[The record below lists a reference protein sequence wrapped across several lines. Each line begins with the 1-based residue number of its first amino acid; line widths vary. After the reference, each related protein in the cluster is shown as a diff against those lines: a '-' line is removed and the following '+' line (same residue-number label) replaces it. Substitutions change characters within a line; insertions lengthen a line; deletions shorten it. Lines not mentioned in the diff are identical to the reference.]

1 MRPEQSQIPTARL
14 NLRRRFSLITQ
25 HSVRCAT
32 GVTALFLLVLLAAC
46 MPDPSAGQT
55 AEAVNATLGTR
66 AALRRLTATFEAD
79 RRVVTQIAL
88 ENAATLAKSRQER
101 IISTLEELGVGRPDL
116 LLITPA
122 ALPTNP
128 AFAVATSTPEMLD
141 TGGITRAAPTV
152 DPALSLTPPTPL
164 PAPETP
170 TPDPTLPRVEN
181 LVMST
186 GVGEDDC
193 SNGTTASFTT
203 TSPQIYV
210 VMNAYNL
217 AAGMTVTARW
227 SRDGTEL
234 TIFDFAPD
242 FDINGPCI
250 WFYAEPVDFAFDPGA
265 YRVEIAINGT
275 PAAATDF
282 SIQ

>member
-1 MRPEQSQIPTARL
+1 MRPEHSHSPTGRRL
-14 NLRRRFSLITQ
+14 SLITR
-25 HSVRCAT
+25 HSILL
-32 GVTALFLLVLLAAC
+32 LFFLLAAC
-46 MPDPSAGQT
+46 TGDPSLGQT
-55 AEAVNATLGTR
+55 AESVNATLGTR
-66 AALRRLTATFEAD
+66 VAIRRMTATFEAD

-88 ENAATLAKSRQER
+88 ENALALAQSRQGR
-101 IISTLEELGVGRPDL
+101 IISTLEELGVPTPIISQ
-116 LLITPA
+116 ITPA
-122 ALPTNP
+122 VLPTDP
-128 AFAVATSTPEMLD
+128 AFAIATATPEMLD

-203 TSPQIYV
+203 AAPQIYV

-217 AAGMTVTARW
+217 MAGMTVTARW
-227 SRDGTEL
+227 TRDGTEL
-234 TIFDFAPD
+234 TVFDFAPD

>member
-1 MRPEQSQIPTARL
+1 MRPEQSHLSAGR
-14 NLRRRFSLITQ
+14 NLSRITR
-25 HSVRCAT
+25 HA
-32 GVTALFLLVLLAAC
+32 ALLLLLLLAAC
-46 MPDPSAGQT
+46 SGDPSLGQT

-66 AALRRLTATFEAD
+66 VALRRMTATFEAD
-79 RRVVTQIAL
+79 RRVVTEIAL
-88 ENAATLAKSRQER
+88 ENALALAQSRQSR
-101 IISTLEELGVGRPDL
+101 IISTLEELGLGRPDIS
-116 LLITPA
+116 LITPA

-128 AFAVATSTPEMLD
+128 AFAVASPTPEMLD

-164 PAPETP
+164 PPPETP

-193 SNGTTASFTT
+193 SIGTTTSFTSA
-203 TSPQIYV
+203 SPQIYV

-217 AAGMTVTARW
+217 TAGMTVTARW

-234 TIFDFAPD
+234 AVFDFAPD

-275 PAAATDF
+275 PAATTDF

>member
-1 MRPEQSQIPTARL
+1 MRPEQSHPSAGSAQ
-14 NLRRRFSLITQ
+14 RRRFSLITQ
-25 HSVRCAT
+25 HS
-32 GVTALFLLVLLAAC
+32 ALFLLVLLAAC
-46 MPDPSAGQT
+46 VGDPSLGQT

-66 AALRRLTATFEAD
+66 VAVRRVTATFEAD
-79 RRVVTQIAL
+79 RRMVTEIAL
-88 ENAATLAKSRQER
+88 ENALALAQSRQQR
-101 IISTLEELGVGRPDL
+101 IISTLEELGVPAPNISQ
-116 LLITPA
+116 ITPA

-170 TPDPTLPRVEN
+170 TPDPTQPRVEN

-186 GVGEDDC
+186 GVGQDDC
-193 SNGTTASFTT
+193 SNGTTASFTSA
-203 TSPQIYV
+203 SPQIYV

-234 TIFDFAPD
+234 TVFDFTPD

>member
-1 MRPEQSQIPTARL
+1 
-14 NLRRRFSLITQ
+14 
-25 HSVRCAT
+25 
-32 GVTALFLLVLLAAC
+32 
-46 MPDPSAGQT
+46 MPDPSMGQT
-55 AEAVNATLGTR
+55 AEAINATLGTR
-66 AALRRLTATFEAD
+66 AAIRRTTATFEAD
-79 RRVVTQIAL
+79 RRIVTQIAL
-88 ENAATLAKSRQER
+88 ENAATLAQSRQR
-101 IISTLEELGVGRPDL
+101 AIVSTLEELGVPPNVSQ
-116 LLITPA
+116 ITPA
-122 ALPTNP
+122 MLPTNP
-128 AFAVATSTPEMLD
+128 AFAVATPTPEMLD

-170 TPDPTLPRVEN
+170 TPDPTMPRVEN

-193 SNGTTASFTT
+193 SIGTTASFTT
-203 TSPQIYV
+203 ASPQIYV

-227 SRDGTEL
+227 LRNGTQL
-234 TIFDFAPD
+234 TSFDFTPD

-250 WFYAEPVDFAFDPGA
+250 WFFAEPVDFAFDPGA
-265 YRVEIAINGT
+265 YRVEIDINGT